1 MPLSRRQKRWYLL
14 LATPWLSTFWVAS
27 YNRVEPALFGMPF
40 FYWYQL
46 LWVIISSVLVAI
58 VFKRA
63 HLRRTTDEIAA
74 AAKVKP
80 LNTDLQHNGHTNK
93 SLH

>member
-14 LATPWLSTFWVAS
+14 LAIPWLATFWVTS

-46 LWVIISSVLVAI
+46 LWVIISSALVAV
-58 VFKRA
+58 VFRRA
-63 HLRRTTDEIAA
+63 HQRKTPDEIAA
-74 AAKVKP
+74 AAKSRP
-80 LNTDLQHNGHTNK
+80 LDPTHTNK